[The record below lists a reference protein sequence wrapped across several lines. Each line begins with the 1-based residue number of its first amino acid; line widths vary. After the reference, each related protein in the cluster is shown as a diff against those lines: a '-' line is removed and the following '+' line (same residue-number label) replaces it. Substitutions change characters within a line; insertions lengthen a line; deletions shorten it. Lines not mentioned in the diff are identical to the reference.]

1 MNFNEITKMLLDFAR
16 NGLGAPVLIMVIL
29 AMLVLPLPPFLL
41 DILFTFNIALS
52 LIVLLAVV
60 YALRPLDFAVFPS
73 FLLVATLLRLSLNV
87 ASTRVV
93 LLEGHNGGDAAGKV
107 IEAFGAFV
115 IGGNYAV
122 GLVVFSILII
132 INFVVVTKGAGRV
145 SEVSARFTLDAMPGK
160 QMAIDADLNAGIL
173 TQDEARDR
181 RAEISQESDFY
192 GSMDG
197 ASKFVRGDAIAG
209 ILILLINIVGG
220 LSVGVIQH
228 DLDFSQ
234 AMEYYTLLTI
244 GDGLV
249 AQIPGLLLSTATAII
264 VTRVNSNQDMGE
276 QVSLQVLNNPK
287 ALAISAAIIGSLGL
301 IPGMPNL
308 VFISLAG
315 ALAYVAYTVH
325 KKHMLAETRASEAES
340 PVQTLPEEPKE
351 LSWDDVAP
359 VDMIGLEVG
368 YRLIPLVDKT
378 QGGELMSRI
387 KGVRKKLSQE
397 LGFLIPSVHIRDNL
411 DLAPNV
417 YRLTLMGVNIG
428 EVEIHTDRELAI
440 NPGQVFGEL
449 QGIATKDPAFGLDA
463 IWVEA
468 AQKDQAQTMGYTVVD
483 PGTVVAT
490 HLSQIIQTHAH
501 ELLGHEEVQQML
513 DTLKKS
519 APKLVEDLVPDTI
532 SLGTVVKVLQN
543 LLQENIPVR
552 DMRTI
557 AETLIEHGRISQEAG
572 ALTASVRIALGRSI
586 VQKISGLDSE
596 LSVITLDPDL
606 ERLLQ
611 QSLQASEDGS
621 AGLEPGLAER
631 MIKALQAS
639 TQKLEMEG
647 KSAVLLVSGFLRP
660 WLAHFVRHSISA
672 LNVLSYN
679 EIPEDRQV
687 RVVGSV
693 GQNG

>member
-1 MNFNEITKMLLDFAR
+1 MNFNEISKLLLDFAK
-16 NGLGAPVLIMVIL
+16 NGLGAPILIMVIL

-41 DILFTFNIALS
+41 DLFFTFNIALS
-52 LIVLLAVV
+52 LIVLLVVV

-87 ASTRVV
+87 ASTRIV

-160 QMAIDADLNAGIL
+160 QMAIDADLNAGLL

-181 RAEISQESDFY
+181 RKEISQEADFY

-220 LSVGVIQH
+220 LGVGILQH
-228 DLDFSQ
+228 DLAFSQ

-287 ALAISAAIIGSLGL
+287 ALAISAGIIGLLGV
-301 IPGMPNL
+301 IPGMPNF
-308 VFISLAG
+308 VFISLSSGLGYA
-315 ALAYVAYTVH
+315 AYRIYN
-325 KKHMLAETRASEAES
+325 KQRLAELAPVEQEAI
-340 PVQTLPEEPKE
+340 VQALPDEPKE

-397 LGFLIPSVHIRDNL
+397 LGFLIPAVHIRDNL

-417 YRLTLMGVNIG
+417 YRLTLMGVSIG
-428 EVEIHTDRELAI
+428 EVEIHPDRELAI
-440 NPGQVFGEL
+440 NPGQVFGDI

-463 IWVEA
+463 IWIDA

-490 HLSQIIQTHAH
+490 HLSQIIQTHAQ

-532 SLGTVVKVLQN
+532 SLGAIVKVLQN

-552 DMRTI
+552 DMRTV
-557 AETLIEHGRISQEAG
+557 AETLIEHGRVSQDPG
-572 ALTASVRIALGRSI
+572 TLTAAVRISLGRSI

-631 MIKALQAS
+631 MISALQES
-639 TQKLEMEG
+639 SQKLEMEG

-660 WLAHFVRHSISA
+660 WLAHFVRHSISN

>member
-1 MNFNEITKMLLDFAR
+1 MDFSSFTKMLSDFAK
-16 NGLGAPVLIMVIL
+16 NGLGAPILILVML
-29 AMLVLPLPPFLL
+29 SMLVLPLPPFAL
-41 DILFTFNIALS
+41 DLLFTFNIALS
-52 LIVLLAVV
+52 LIVLLVVV
-60 YALRPLDFAVFPS
+60 YSLKPLDFAVFPS
-73 FLLVATLLRLSLNV
+73 FILIATLLRLGLNV

-160 QMAIDADLNAGIL
+160 QMAIDADLNAGVL
-173 TQDEARDR
+173 TQEQAKER

-197 ASKFVRGDAIAG
+197 ASKFVRGDAVAG

-220 LSVGVIQH
+220 LGVGTIQH
-228 DLDFSQ
+228 GLPFSQ

-249 AQIPGLLLSTATAII
+249 AQIPALLLSTATAII
-264 VTRVNSNQDMGE
+264 VTKVNSTQDMGE
-276 QVSLQVLNNPK
+276 QVSFQVLGNPK
-287 ALAISAAIIGSLGL
+287 ALAITAVMIGILGL

-308 VFISLAG
+308 VFITI
-315 ALAYVAYTVH
+315 ALGIGYAAYHVYN
-325 KKHMLAETRASEAES
+325 KQLREETFVEPE
-340 PVQTLPEEPKE
+340 PLVQEVSDEPKE
-351 LSWDDVAP
+351 LTWDDVAP

-397 LGFLIPSVHIRDNL
+397 LGFLIPPVHIRDNL
-411 DLAPNV
+411 DLSPNV

-428 EVEIHTDRELAI
+428 EVEIHPDREMAI

-449 QGIATKDPAFGLDA
+449 QGIATQDPAFGLDA
-463 IWVEA
+463 IWIESS
-468 AQKDQAQTMGYTVVD
+468 QKDQAQTFGYTVVD

-519 APKLVEDLVPDTI
+519 APKLVEDLVPDTLP
-532 SLGTVVKVLQN
+532 LGVVVKVLQN

-557 AETLIEHGRISQEAG
+557 SETLIEHGVVSQETG
-572 ALTASVRIALGRSI
+572 ALTAAVRIALGRSI
-586 VQKISGLDSE
+586 VQRISGLDKE

-611 QSLQASEDGS
+611 QSLKASEDGG

-631 MIKALQAS
+631 MISALQTS

-647 KSAVLLVSGFLRP
+647 KSGVLLVSAFLRP
-660 WLAHFVRHSISA
+660 WLARFVRHSISN

>member
-1 MNFNEITKMLLDFAR
+1 MNFNDISKLLLDFAR
-16 NGLGAPVLIMVIL
+16 NGLGAPILIMVIL

-52 LIVLLAVV
+52 LIVLLVVV

-73 FLLVATLLRLSLNV
+73 FLLIATLLRLSLNV

-160 QMAIDADLNAGIL
+160 QMAIDADLNSGLL
-173 TQDEARDR
+173 TQDQARDR
-181 RAEISQESDFY
+181 RAEISQEADFY

-197 ASKFVRGDAIAG
+197 ASKFVRGDAVAG

-220 LSVGVIQH
+220 LGVGVIQH
-228 DLDFSQ
+228 DLAFSQ

-276 QVSLQVLNNPK
+276 QVSLQVLSNPK
-287 ALAISAAIIGSLGL
+287 ALAISAAIIGALGL

-308 VFISLAG
+308 VFI
-315 ALAYVAYTVH
+315 ALSSGLGYAAYLVY
-325 KKHMLAETRASEAES
+325 KKQLQAES
-340 PVQTLPEEPKE
+340 EPEDVEPLVQALPDEPKE

-411 DLAPNV
+411 DLAPSV

-428 EVEIHTDRELAI
+428 EVEIHPDRELAI
-440 NPGQVFGEL
+440 NPGQVFGDI

-463 IWVEA
+463 IWIES

-483 PGTVVAT
+483 PSTVVAT

-532 SLGTVVKVLQN
+532 SLGAVVKVLQN

-552 DMRTI
+552 DMRTV
-557 AETLIEHGRISQEAG
+557 AEALIEHGRISQDAG
-572 ALTASVRIALGRSI
+572 ALTAAVRIALGRSI

-631 MIKALQAS
+631 MIKALQES

-660 WLAHFVRHSISA
+660 WLAHFVRHSIST

-679 EIPEDRQV
+679 EIPDDRQV